1 MITRTRTWAT
11 LVLTAAA
18 LSGCG
23 QPAQVEG
30 IKITASPVTT
40 PALTPTADGGL
51 AVRLLP
57 PTATAVV
64 GDPLA
69 ITVQFADANGGLVGT
84 VEDYGDGGLGG
95 LKIAGCRESEKNP
108 PTGSKTMEHTW
119 TSPGTYL
126 VAVTVTTLSCVHG
139 QEDVTATA
147 TVTVR

>member
-1 MITRTRTWAT
+1 MITRTQTWAT

-57 PTATAVV
+57 PTATAIV
-64 GDPLA
+64 GEPLA

-84 VEDYGDGGLGG
+84 VEDFGDGGLGG
-95 LKIAGCRESEKNP
+95 LKISSCRESEKNP
-108 PTGSKTMEHTW
+108 PAGSKTMEHTW
-119 TSPGTYL
+119 TSPGTYV

-139 QEDVTATA
+139 REDATATA

>member
-1 MITRTRTWAT
+1 MWVA
-11 LVLTAAA
+11 LALTAAA

-30 IKITASPVTT
+30 VKITVSPVST
-40 PALTPTADGGL
+40 PALTPTANGGL

-64 GDPLA
+64 GEPLA
-69 ITVQFADANGGLVGT
+69 ITVQFADANGCLVGT
-84 VEDYGDGGLGG
+84 VEDFGDGGLGG
-95 LKIAGCRESEKNP
+95 LKIASCRESEKNP
-108 PTGSKTMEHTW
+108 PAGSKTMEHTW